1 MDCLEGLR
9 VQIDNIDSCLVDLF
23 EMRMSIALKIA
34 SYKMK
39 NGLPILNEKRE
50 AEVIEK
56 NLAKLKNK
64 GFEAELIEFFKTL
77 MHLASR
83 CKSESLINIGLNQR
97 RTDYVQKFRCYRRKL
112 EPQPITYYP

>member
-77 MHLASR
+77 MHLSKQVQIR
-83 CKSESLINIGLNQR
+83 EFDKYRIKSKE
-97 RTDYVQKFRCYRRKL
+97 V
-112 EPQPITYYP
+112 